1 MTSDL
6 APTQVAGR
14 PWSLRAPLFA
24 AAFPFHLVIDRDLRI
39 RQAGPSL
46 HRLCPGLVGNARL
59 DSLFTV
65 TTPRSASTF
74 AAMVSRSRA
83 IFLLR
88 SVADH
93 NVTLRGQMLYDE
105 RDQLLFFVGS
115 PWVTDTAA
123 LARLGLTLDD
133 FAVSD
138 AVVDYVL
145 LLQNQAA
152 SLATARELADRLQ
165 ESAEELTHQA
175 YHDSLTGLPNRNM
188 FADRVRAAVAPEHG
202 PACEHFAVLM
212 LDLDG
217 FKAVNDSYGHST
229 GDELLRI
236 VAERLRHMT
245 RPGDMVARLGGDE
258 FAILVEPGNDGRA
271 ELHGTELHGAEQ
283 HGAEQHGAEQH
294 GEHGRLSAADVA
306 DRAMA
311 TLREPVSLPPPA
323 EVTIQIAASV
333 GIAACGGAATADD
346 VLRNADLAMYVAKS
360 AGKDRHQR
368 FKPAMHSAA
377 LARLEL
383 ATALRAAVAGEE
395 LLLHYQPIVDTH
407 TGQIAGVE
415 ALLRWPHPQ
424 RGFVPPDEFIPV
436 AESIG
441 VIGDLGCWVL
451 RTACAQVR
459 RWNDLRLAVNVSPL
473 QLGPA
478 LPAQVRAALADADL
492 SADRLTLE
500 ITETLLT
507 GDDPQVLACLRELAD
522 DGVQL
527 SVDDF
532 GTGHSSLSRLHSF
545 PIHEL
550 KIDKSFVIGLA
561 TGKSHAGLVAGVI
574 ALAHGIN
581 LEVVAEGVES
591 ADEYTLLKN
600 LGCERAQGYHL
611 GRPVPPEDI
620 EALLKQHPTRR
631 TC

>member
-1 MTSDL
+1 MTFDL
-6 APTQVAGR
+6 AAAAQTAGR
-14 PWSLRAPLFA
+14 QWSLRPPLFA
-24 AAFPFHLVIDRDLRI
+24 AAFPFHLVIDRELRI

-46 HRLCPGLVGNARL
+46 HRLCPGIADNAPL
-59 DSLFTV
+59 DSLFTI

-74 AAMVSRSRA
+74 EAIASRSRA
-83 IFLLR
+83 MFLLR
-88 SVADH
+88 SVADR
-93 NVTLRGQMLYDE
+93 NVTLRGQMLHDDV
-105 RDQLLFFVGS
+105 DQLLFFVGS

-123 LARLGLTLDD
+123 LAGLGLTLDD

-138 AVVDYVL
+138 AVIDYVL

-152 SLATARELADRLQ
+152 SLATARDLAARLQ
-165 ESAEELTHQA
+165 ESTEELTYQA

-188 FADRVRAAVAPEHG
+188 FADRVQATVAPDHG
-202 PACEHFAVLM
+202 PSCEHFSVLM

-229 GDELLRI
+229 GDALLRI

-258 FAILVEPGNDGRA
+258 FAILVESGTGDRSGGCAQADPA
-271 ELHGTELHGAEQ
+271 EIAN
-283 HGAEQHGAEQH
+283 
-294 GEHGRLSAADVA
+294 
-306 DRAMA
+306 RAMA
-311 TLREPVSLPPPA
+311 VLREPVGLPSPA
-323 EVTIQIAASV
+323 DVTIQIAASV

-346 VLRNADLAMYVAKS
+346 ILRNADLAMYVAKS
-360 AGKDRHQR
+360 AGKDRHQL
-368 FKPAMHSAA
+368 FEPAMHSAA

-383 ATALRAAVAGEE
+383 ATALRAAVAGDQ
-395 LLLHYQPIVDTH
+395 LQLHYQPIVETS
-407 TGQIAGVE
+407 TGQITGVE

-424 RGFVPPDEFIPV
+424 RGFVPPDEFIPI
-436 AESIG
+436 AETIG
-441 VIGDLGCWVL
+441 VIGDLGRWVL

-459 RWNDLRLAVNVSPL
+459 QWQKLTLAVNVSPL

-478 LPAQVRAALADADL
+478 LPGQVEAALIDTGL
-492 SADRLTLE
+492 SPDRLTLE
-500 ITETLLT
+500 ITETLLA
-507 GDDPQVLACLRELAD
+507 GDDPQVLACLRQLAD
-522 DGVQL
+522 NGVRL

-550 KIDKSFVIGLA
+550 KIDKSFITGLA
-561 TGKSHAGLVAGVI
+561 SGEAHAGLVAGVI
-574 ALAHGIN
+574 ALAHGID

-591 ADEYTLLKN
+591 GGEYSVLRN

-620 EALLKQHPTRR
+620 TALLKQNPTA
-631 TC
+631 TSPTSAA